1 MTVPGNPR
9 SLEIEAWLDAG
20 GVVVAA
26 SERAARA
33 LRAQYSQAR
42 LAAGLRGWPTPAIFS
57 WETWLREA
65 WIDRNS
71 KGLLLL
77 NADQER
83 ALWQQVLEA
92 AKPDLRPT
100 HRLAMQA
107 QKAWQLLADYAPEA
121 VGQLDQLGWVGEF
134 AEFAQWLGDFLARCR
149 RDNLLSAAL
158 LAAALAEIVAEEAT
172 ANRPALLLVGFDR
185 LLPVQEQLLAA
196 WGAWQHE
203 AQAGPAVET
212 AVLACVSEEEELA
225 ACVRWLRERLAAN
238 AKARLLV
245 VAPNIA
251 DRRGALERALLETP
265 AGMEPIRFEFSLGKP
280 LEQVG
285 LVHSALLLLGWL
297 TPPDRRNSQA
307 PTVTEVELDWL
318 AGAGD
323 FARDAEEVAEMT
335 AAMLRQ
341 RDLGQ
346 QRAEWTLAA
355 FVAAGGAAAE
365 HGWAARLKAAEQALG
380 EKPAY
385 ASPMEWVAVAAE
397 LLTLLGWP
405 GYRPLSSTAYQAR
418 KLWERLLDT
427 AASLGFQGAAMS
439 WQGFVSALKEIAAET
454 IFATESREPQVLLSG
469 PAESAGLQAEGIW
482 FLGAVETDWPIR
494 GAANPLLP
502 IGWQKQHGLPHAS
515 AQLDWELAHQTTLRL
530 LASAPVVVFSHARS
544 VADGDTR
551 PSRMVE
557 RLSGKAAVAA
567 PPEPERQNDDAAE
580 WMEDAT
586 TVPFPLRTLRDGVR
600 TLTRQSQC
608 PFQAFAVARLGAGDW
623 QAAEAGLD
631 ARQRGTLMHAALGR
645 IWGGPE
651 KGGLKSLTELRALSE
666 ASDLTGFVRTHVD
679 AALRDRT
686 SATLRETLPPALLML
701 EADRLTTLLTS
712 WLGYELKRAEF
723 TVFDTEFK
731 RSLTIAGLTMQV
743 RLDRV
748 DLVGEDGAGGA
759 LILDYKS
766 GSLKASAWLGERPDD
781 VQLPL
786 YAAYAPL
793 SQETGYEDAA
803 VAGILIATTK
813 PGKDMG
819 FSGRVRDAQAM
830 LNPGLHASSGLAKN
844 PLDDAQLEEWRRIL
858 DRLAGEFLE
867 GRAEV
872 DPKDDAKTCQKCHLQ
887 AVCRVYENLGAA
899 AMSADEG
906 GEDGEG
912 EADA

>member
-1 MTVPGNPR
+1 MTVRGNPR
-9 SLEIEAWLDAG
+9 ALEIEGWLQAG

-33 LRAQYSQAR
+33 LRGEYAEVK
-42 LAAGLRGWPTPAIFS
+42 LAAGLRGWPTPAISS

-65 WIDRNS
+65 WTARNS
-71 KGLLLL
+71 RGVLLL
-77 NADQER
+77 NGDQER
-83 ALWQQVLEA
+83 VLWQQVLEA

-100 HRLAMQA
+100 HRLATQA
-107 QKAWQLLADYAPEA
+107 QKAWQLLAGYAPEC
-121 VGQLDQLGWVGEF
+121 VGQLDRLGWVGEF
-134 AEFAQWLGDFLARCR
+134 ADFARWLGDFLARCR

-158 LAAALAEIVAEEAT
+158 LAGALAEMVGAEGPAE
-172 ANRPALLLVGFDR
+172 RPALLLVGFDR
-185 LLPVQEQLLAA
+185 LLPAQEQLLAA

-225 ACVRWLRERLAAN
+225 QCVRWLRERLAAN

-245 VAPNIA
+245 VAPKIA

-265 AGMEPIRFEFSLGKP
+265 AGMEPIRFEFSLGKA

-297 TPPDRRNSQA
+297 TPPEGRSQ
-307 PTVTEVELDWL
+307 PTLTEVELDWL

-323 FARDAEEVAEMT
+323 FARDADEVAEMT

-355 FVAAGGAAAE
+355 FVAAGGAAAD
-365 HGWAARLKAAEQALG
+365 HGWAARLKAAEQTLG
-380 EKPAY
+380 EKPAF

-405 GYRPLSSTAYQAR
+405 GYKPLSSTAYQAR
-418 KLWERLLDT
+418 KAWERLLDT

-482 FLGAVETDWPIR
+482 FLGATETEWPMR

-515 AQLDWELAHQTTLRL
+515 AQLDWELANQTTQRL
-530 LASAPVVVFSHARS
+530 LASAPVVIFSHARS
-544 VADGDTR
+544 LADGDAR

-557 RLSGKAAVAA
+557 RLTGKMAVAA
-567 PPEPERQNDDAAE
+567 PAEPARESENAAE
-580 WMEDAT
+580 WTEDAT

-651 KGGLKSLTELRALSE
+651 KGGLKTLAELRALSE
-666 ASDLTGFVRTHVD
+666 VSDLSEFVRVHVD

-686 SATLRETLPPALLML
+686 SATLRETLPPALLAL
-701 EADRLTTLLTS
+701 EADRLTTLLAA

-723 TVFDTEFK
+723 TVFNTEFK

-766 GSLKASAWLGERPDD
+766 GSLKPSAWVGERPDD

-793 SQETGYEDAA
+793 SEEAGHEDAA
-803 VAGILIATTK
+803 VAGILIGTTK
-813 PGKDMG
+813 PGKDMS
-819 FSGRVRDAQAM
+819 FAGRVRDAQAM
-830 LNPGLHASSGLAKN
+830 LNPGLHASSGLVKN

-872 DPKDDAKTCQKCHLQ
+872 DPKDGGKTCEKCHLQ
-887 AVCRVYENLGAA
+887 AVCRVYENLGAT
-899 AMSADEG
+899 AMGADEEN
-906 GEDGEG
+906 EDGEG
-912 EADA
+912 GGDA